1 MTTTHAYTAQTNIP
15 ELYSAPFYCFLVLAY
30 HFNLN
35 NIKESQ
41 IENLNYVFKNKEFFP
56 DKKTIT
62 NLGKSPMFVT
72 WEEKNEN
79 QTYDLRGCIGT
90 FSKLDIQKGLKTYS
104 LTAALQDPRFP
115 PIIKKEVENLKC
127 KVSILTEF
135 KTIYDKVITD
145 TRMHHIDPTKD
156 NNNFWIHI
164 EKNFNILPEDTDN
177 TNGIEIVFSY
187 YGKKYSATF
196 LPEVM
201 IEHEM
206 DTQATFEHLLLKAL
220 SRDHKNPDDLDL
232 LKRVIMKDPKE
243 YIDKVIV
250 YKSIKSSMDYDQFLD
265 ILTDL
270 SPLYSL

>member
-1 MTTTHAYTAQTNIP
+1 MTTTHEYTDQTNAP
-15 ELYSAPFYCFLVLAY
+15 KLYSAPFYCFLVLLH

-35 NIKESQ
+35 NINESQ
-41 IENLNYVFKNKEFFP
+41 IEDLNYVFKNKDFFP
-56 DKKTIT
+56 DNKLIEK
-62 NLGKSPMFVT
+62 LGKSPIFVT

-79 QTYDLRGCIGT
+79 QAYDLRGCIGT
-90 FSKLDIQKGLKTYS
+90 FAKLDIQKGLRTYS
-104 LTAALQDPRFP
+104 LTAALKDPRFP

-135 KTIYDKVITD
+135 KIIYDKVITD
-145 TRMHHIDPTKD
+145 TRMHHIDPNKD

-164 EKNFNILPEDTDN
+164 EKNFKILPEDSDN
-177 TNGIEIVFSY
+177 TNGIEIVFAY

-201 IEHEM
+201 IDHEM
-206 DTQATFEHLLLKAL
+206 DTKATFEHLLLKAL
-220 SRDHKNPDDLDL
+220 SGDHKNLDDLDL

-250 YKSIKSSMDYDQFLD
+250 YKSIKSSMDYNQFINKL
-265 ILTDL
+265 LH
-270 SPLYSL
+270 